1 MADFVVPVVRECL
14 TRLLIHEA
22 NLLDGVKDQVKLLQ
36 GDLGIMNAF
45 LRNSEGKQSNHPL
58 VIEIVDQIRDVALEA
73 QNVLDKYVAS
83 AIKQRRRR
91 LLAKFIHSIIHVKFL
106 HDVARKTASIKR
118 GITNIY
124 DRRQAYGI
132 GEAES
137 SYVDAEAEQSLQTR
151 RRNVEEDDVV
161 GFDSDATSLV
171 KQLTNPQDLKL
182 DVISIVGMGGLGKTT
197 LARKIY
203 NNSLV
208 TNSFRCRA
216 WVYGSEDCKTQEW
229 LLGIIRGVMQ
239 VTVEMYEMNNEAL
252 KAILRHRL
260 QGERYL
266 VVMDDLW
273 RAQIWDEV
281 CSAFPDDL
289 NGSRILITSRIHEV
303 ALNASAT
310 TPPFFLPFLGEE
322 ESWELFQKKVFR
334 GGYCPSN
341 LEDIGRKL
349 AEKCKGLPLSIVVL
363 GSLLA
368 TKEKSYRTWSRFID
382 NVNWYLTEDKTRC
395 LDILAL
401 SYNHLPR
408 HLKICYLY
416 VGGFPED
423 YEIPARLL
431 INLWSSEGFIE
442 QNGNRYVD
450 DVAEDYLEQLIDRS
464 LIQVASKRSDGGVKT
479 CRIHDL
485 LRDICMKESSRA
497 KFIEVHSYA
506 DLSSMTM
513 KSKPHRL
520 SIMNCNMNRYISSNI
535 CDPSFTRSLLMFSK
549 EGCLYAGQWRWVYK
563 GFKFIRVLHIEFVYS
578 KEIPSEIGK
587 LIHLRCFR
595 ICNKGEEMIKFIPA
609 SICNLLYLETIHIG
623 GCASELL
630 PKNIWM
636 MKQLKCLNLK
646 DGMRLPEPPRKMD
659 GPLWNLQVVSRLEV
673 TRKTARLF
681 AKFPN
686 VRKLYLEFQT
696 MGTDRN
702 VITELLQELEHLQY
716 LQTLK
721 IRNFITESELLLK
734 FFPARLTKITFV
746 FSNLYRRHFKILGQ
760 LPNLRVLK
768 LRDADE
774 LYHLKFLAGAFPQLE
789 FFGMKDLQ
797 GIETWEL
804 ERGAMPN
811 LGRLVICN
819 CFALKDL
826 PNQLWD
832 LTSLQ
837 IVKVSRVSG
846 DLENRVKNLSMRNQV
861 KLLID

>member
-1 MADFVVPVVRECL
+1 MADFVVPVVCEFL
-14 TRLLIHEA
+14 SRLLTHEA

-45 LRNSEGKQSNHPL
+45 LRNSEGKQSDHPL
-58 VIEIVDQIRDVALEA
+58 VMEMVDQIRDVALEA
-73 QNVLDKYVAS
+73 QNVIDKYVAS
-83 AIKQRRRR
+83 VIKLRRGT
-91 LLAKFIHSIIHVKFL
+91 LLAKVIHSVIHIKFL

-124 DRRQAYGI
+124 DQRQAYGI

-137 SYVDAEAEQSLQTR
+137 SYVDVEAVQSLQTR

-161 GFDSDATSLV
+161 GFNSDATTLV
-171 KQLTNPQDLKL
+171 KQLTCPQDQKL

-208 TNSFRCRA
+208 MNHFQCRA
-216 WVYGSEDCKTQEW
+216 WVYGSEDCKTHEW
-229 LLGIIRGVMQ
+229 LLGIIRCVMQ

-273 RAQIWDEV
+273 RSEIWDEV

-289 NGSRILITSRIHEV
+289 NGSRILITSRIQEV

-334 GGYCPSN
+334 GGHCPSN

-349 AEKCKGLPLSIVVL
+349 AEKCKRLPLSIVVL

-382 NVNWYLTEDKTRC
+382 NVNC
-395 LDILAL
+395 
-401 SYNHLPR
+401 
-408 HLKICYLY
+408 
-416 VGGFPED
+416 
-423 YEIPARLL
+423 
-431 INLWSSEGFIE
+431 
-442 QNGNRYVD
+442 
-450 DVAEDYLEQLIDRS
+450 
-464 LIQVASKRSDGGVKT
+464 
-479 CRIHDL
+479 
-485 LRDICMKESSRA
+485 
-497 KFIEVHSYA
+497 
-506 DLSSMTM
+506 
-513 KSKPHRL
+513 KPHRL
-520 SIMNCNMNRYISSNI
+520 SIMNCNMNRYISSDI
-535 CDPSFTRSLLMFSK
+535 CDPSCARSLLMFSK

-563 GFKFIRVLHIEFVYS
+563 GFKFLRVLHIEFVYS
-578 KEIPSEIGK
+578 EGIPSGIGK

-595 ICNKGEEMIKFIPA
+595 ICSKGGETIKFIPA

-623 GCASELL
+623 GCVSAPL

-636 MKQLKCLNLK
+636 MKQLRCLILR

-673 TRKTARLF
+673 TRKTACLF
-681 AKFPN
+681 TKFPN

-702 VITELLQELEHLQY
+702 VITELLQKLEHLKC

-721 IRNFITESELLLK
+721 VRNFITESELLLK

-746 FSNLYRRHFKILGQ
+746 FSNLDRSHFSILGQ

-768 LRDADE
+768 LRDADK
-774 LYHLKFLAGAFPQLE
+774 LYHLKFFAGEFPQLE

-797 GIETWEL
+797 VVETWEL
-804 ERGAMPN
+804 EKGAMPN

-826 PNQLWD
+826 PDQLWD
-832 LTSLQ
+832 STSLQ
-837 IVKVSRVSG
+837 ILKVSGVSG
-846 DLENRVKNLSMRNQV
+846 DLENRLKNLSMKNQV
-861 KLLID
+861 KVLID

>member
-382 NVNWYLTEDKTRC
+382 NVNC
-395 LDILAL
+395 
-401 SYNHLPR
+401 
-408 HLKICYLY
+408 
-416 VGGFPED
+416 
-423 YEIPARLL
+423 
-431 INLWSSEGFIE
+431 
-442 QNGNRYVD
+442 
-450 DVAEDYLEQLIDRS
+450 
-464 LIQVASKRSDGGVKT
+464 
-479 CRIHDL
+479 
-485 LRDICMKESSRA
+485 RA

-774 LYHLKFLAGAFPQLE
+774 LYHLKFLAGEFPQLE